1 MRPHD
6 SELAE
11 RYRTAG
17 YWTDRLLIDFFESAV
32 NRSPDK
38 IAIID
43 DHFGS
48 ITYLE
53 LQERVSKLSVALYQR
68 GLRQGDRFV
77 IALPNWQH
85 VPAVMLALGYIG
97 AISVH
102 MPVLGRERE
111 FEGVLRVTSAKGIV
125 VPGRYHGHDYISMIE
140 SIAPENKVLKLRLSI
155 ELGDTRSGWIDFERL
170 LEETHTSAPDLAFR
184 PDPDEITSVLFT
196 SGSSGDPKGVV
207 HSANTLGALNT
218 TLAPIYSFGPDDV
231 IFMAASLGFS
241 AGLIHGPRLAI
252 FLGATLI
259 LQESWNAEQAL
270 ETMAN
275 EGAAFTLFTPT
286 LLHDL
291 LESNMFDKYG
301 PLLALRLI
309 LCGGSN
315 VPRHLLRTARERLP
329 DTLTSVIWG
338 MTEGIGS
345 SCWPQDQ
352 PERVTETDGKPF
364 LGSELDIL
372 GSDGERLPHGME
384 GELVMR
390 GPQRFLGY
398 FGRPELDSEVFLPNG
413 WMRTGDVA
421 VKDAEGYVKISGR
434 SKEVIIR
441 GGANISPAEVETVL
455 SSDPRIRQ
463 IAVVAIP
470 DQRLGERLCA
480 CIVPVE
486 LEPDAALTLDDIKG
500 MAEQA
505 GLAKYKWPE
514 RVQIMES
521 LPMTSSGKV
530 LRRVL
535 EDKLREFIERHHSLD

>member
-1 MRPHD
+1 
-6 SELAE
+6 
-11 RYRTAG
+11 
-17 YWTDRLLIDFFESAV
+17 
-32 NRSPDK
+32 
-38 IAIID
+38 
-43 DHFGS
+43 
-48 ITYLE
+48 
-53 LQERVSKLSVALYQR
+53 
-68 GLRQGDRFV
+68 
-77 IALPNWQH
+77 
-85 VPAVMLALGYIG
+85 
-97 AISVH
+97 
-102 MPVLGRERE
+102 
-111 FEGVLRVTSAKGIV
+111 
-125 VPGRYHGHDYISMIE
+125 
-140 SIAPENKVLKLRLSI
+140 
-155 ELGDTRSGWIDFERL
+155 
-170 LEETHTSAPDLAFR
+170 
-184 PDPDEITSVLFT
+184 
-196 SGSSGDPKGVV
+196 
-207 HSANTLGALNT
+207 
-218 TLAPIYSFGPDDV
+218 
-231 IFMAASLGFS
+231 
-241 AGLIHGPRLAI
+241 
-252 FLGATLI
+252 LGATLI

-421 VKDAEGYVKISGR
+421 VMDTEGYVKISGR